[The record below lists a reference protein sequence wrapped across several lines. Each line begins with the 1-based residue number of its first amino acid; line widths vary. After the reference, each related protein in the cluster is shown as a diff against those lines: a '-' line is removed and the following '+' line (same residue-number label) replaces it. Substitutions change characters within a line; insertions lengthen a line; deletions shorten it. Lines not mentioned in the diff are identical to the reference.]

1 MERLTLKISMNVIVS
16 VPGDIQK
23 INTICL
29 PVPGK
34 ATPPVAPGASASES
48 EDKTK
53 VPKLDNSVSIF
64 NRLKRK
70 LYQLVNNMKD
80 LSMLSLVY

>member
-1 MERLTLKISMNVIVS
+1 MNEIVS
-16 VPGDIQK
+16 VPGDLQK

-70 LYQLVNNMKD
+70 LLYQLVNNMKD
-80 LSMLSLVY
+80 LSIVSLVY

>member
-1 MERLTLKISMNVIVS
+1 MNVIVS
-16 VPGDIQK
+16 IPGDLQK

-34 ATPPVAPGASASES
+34 ATPPVAPGASES

-70 LYQLVNNMKD
+70 LLYHLVNNMKD
-80 LSMLSLVY
+80 LSIVSLVY